1 MENKLENHKK
11 PSFLVYL
18 DNEVVIQKLPDEDAG
33 KLFKALFLYSREKTK
48 PDFDDNLALSITF
61 DILSTAIDRDA
72 ERYYNRCQKNRE
84 NGRKGGRPRNNQPL
98 IDETEKSERFFAKPK
113 KADKDMDKDK
123 DMDMDMDRDR
133 DIINY
138 QQIADL
144 YNATCVSFPALKILS
159 DSRKKSIKARLKTYT
174 VDDFKKV
181 FELAEGSDFLKGKND
196 RNWKANFDWL
206 IAEKNMIKVL
216 EGTYENKPDKKEK
229 EDSIYDDWGSA
240 EDFYSQFIEK

>member
-1 MENKLENHKK
+1 M
-11 PSFLVYL
+11 YL

-123 DMDMDMDRDR
+123 DMDMDRDR

>member
-1 MENKLENHKK
+1 MENHKK

-33 KLFKALFLYSREKTK
+33 KLFKALFLYGREKTK
-48 PDFDDNLALSITF
+48 PDFNDNLALSITF
-61 DILSTAIDRDA
+61 DILSTAIDRD
-72 ERYYNRCQKNRE
+72 EEKYYNRCRKNRE
-84 NGRKGGRPRNNQPL
+84 NGRKGGL
-98 IDETEKSERFFAKPK
+98 AKASNSKQLLPNAK
-113 KADKDMDKDK
+113 QGLANLADKDRDMDKDR
-123 DMDMDMDRDR
+123 DRDR

-159 DSRKKSIKARLKTYT
+159 DSRKKSIKARLKIYT
-174 VDDFKKV
+174 IDDFKKV
-181 FELAEGSDFLKGKND
+181 FELAEASDFLKGKND

-216 EGTYENKPDKKEK
+216 EGTYENKPDKEEG

>member
-1 MENKLENHKK
+1 MENHKK

-123 DMDMDMDRDR
+123 DMDMDRDR

>member
-123 DMDMDMDRDR
+123 DMDMDRDR

>member
-33 KLFKALFLYSREKTK
+33 KLFKSLFLYGREKTK
-48 PDFDDNLALSITF
+48 PDFNDNLALSITF
-61 DILSTAIDRDA
+61 DILSTAIDRD
-72 ERYYNRCQKNRE
+72 EEKYYNRCQKNRE
-84 NGRKGGRPRNNQPL
+84 NGRKGGL
-98 IDETEKSERFFAKPK
+98 AKASNSKQSLPNAK
-113 KADKDMDKDK
+113 QGLANLADKDK
-123 DMDMDMDRDR
+123 DRDRDR